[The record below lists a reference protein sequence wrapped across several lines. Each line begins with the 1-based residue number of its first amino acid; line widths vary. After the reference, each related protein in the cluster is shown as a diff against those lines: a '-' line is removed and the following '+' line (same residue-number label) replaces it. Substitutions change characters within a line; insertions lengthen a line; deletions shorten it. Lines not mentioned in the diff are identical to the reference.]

1 MEMSRSQSQ
10 NNISPPAG
18 SLAVVGIGPGSPEM
32 LTIAAESA
40 IKNADIVIG
49 NDFYINQIPHLFSG
63 QEIIKSQM
71 GKEVNRAEQAIT
83 LAGDKHVV
91 MVSGGDPGVYGMA
104 GLVLE
109 MAERIAPDLKIEI
122 IPGVT
127 AASAGAALLGA
138 PLTNDFA
145 VISLSDL
152 LTPREV
158 IEKRIRALCTVGI
171 PIVLYNPKSRTRTS
185 LLEDVID
192 IAKEQL
198 PGETPVGVVKDAYRP
213 DSKIIVTTLK
223 DVMDV
228 FDIID
233 MHTVVFIGGEETRM
247 LRRHEDARGMFTPRG
262 YHRKYV
268 Y

>member
-10 NNISPPAG
+10 NNTGPSAG

-63 QEIIKSQM
+63 QEIIKVRWVR
-71 GKEVNRAEQAIT
+71 GKSRRTGNHTCRRQACGNGIWRR
-83 LAGDKHVV
+83 
-91 MVSGGDPGVYGMA
+91 SGKYGMA

-158 IEKRIRALCTVGI
+158 IEKRIRAVCMVGI

-192 IAKEQL
+192 IAKEHL

-213 DSKIIVTTLK
+213 DSKVIVTTLQ

>member
-1 MEMSRSQSQ
+1 
-10 NNISPPAG
+10 
-18 SLAVVGIGPGSPEM
+18 
-32 LTIAAESA
+32 
-40 IKNADIVIG
+40 
-49 NDFYINQIPHLFSG
+49 
-63 QEIIKSQM
+63 
-71 GKEVNRAEQAIT
+71 
-83 LAGDKHVV
+83 
-91 MVSGGDPGVYGMA
+91 DPGVYGMA

-213 DSKIIVTTLK
+213 DSKVIVTTLK

>member
-1 MEMSRSQSQ
+1 MSPSQSQ
-10 NNISPPAG
+10 NNAAPAG
-18 SLAVVGIGPGSPEM
+18 SLTVVGIGPGSPDM
-32 LTIAAESA
+32 MTLAAVSA
-40 IKNADIVIG
+40 IKSADIIIG
-49 NDFYINQIPHLFSG
+49 NDFYIDQIPHLITR
-63 QEIIKSQM
+63 QEVIRSSM
-71 GKEVNRAEQAIT
+71 GREVDRARQAIRH
-83 LAGDKHVV
+83 AQDRHVV

-104 GLVLE
+104 GLILE
-109 MAERIAPDLKIEI
+109 MAEEIAPNLKIEI

-127 AASAGAALLGA
+127 AASAGAARLGA

-152 LTPREV
+152 LTPRDI

-185 LLEDVID
+185 LFEDVIG
-192 IAKEQL
+192 IAREHL
-198 PGETPVGVVKDAYRP
+198 PGETPVGIVKDAYRP
-213 DSKIIVTTLK
+213 DEMILITTLQ

-228 FDIID
+228 FDRID

-247 LRRHEDARGMFTPRG
+247 LRRDTDARGIFTPRG
-262 YHRKYV
+262 YRRKYV

>member
-1 MEMSRSQSQ
+1 MSPSQSQ
-10 NNISPPAG
+10 NNTTPTTG
-18 SLAVVGIGPGSPEM
+18 SLTVVGIGPGSPEM

-40 IKNADIVIG
+40 IKKADIIIG
-49 NDFYINQIPHLFSG
+49 NDFYIDQILHLLTS
-63 QEIIKSQM
+63 QEVIKSRM
-71 GKEVNRAEQAIT
+71 GKEVDRAEQAIS
-83 LAGDKHVV
+83 LAHDKHVI

-104 GLVLE
+104 GLILE
-109 MAERIAPDLKIEI
+109 MAEHTAPDLNVEV

-127 AASAGAALLGA
+127 AANAGAARLGA

-185 LLEDVID
+185 LFEDVIG
-192 IAKEQL
+192 IAREHL
-198 PGETPVGVVKDAYRP
+198 TDETPVGIVKDAYRP
-213 DSKIIVTTLK
+213 DESVMVTTLR
-223 DVMDV
+223 DVMDL
-228 FDIID
+228 FDLID

-247 LRRHEDARGMFTPRG
+247 LRRYNNARGMFTPRG

>member
-1 MEMSRSQSQ
+1 MEMSLLQSQ
-10 NNISPPAG
+10 NNTHTLTG
-18 SLAVVGIGPGSPEM
+18 SLAVVGIGPGSSDM

-49 NDFYINQIPHLFSG
+49 NDFYINQISHLFTH
-63 QEIIKSQM
+63 QKVIKSQM

-83 LAGDKHVV
+83 LAHDKHVV

-104 GLVLE
+104 GLILE
-109 MAERIAPDLKIEI
+109 MAERIAPDLKIDI

-152 LTPREV
+152 LTPRDV

-185 LLEDVID
+185 LFEDVID
-192 IAKEQL
+192 IACEHL
-198 PGETPVGVVKDAYRP
+198 AGETPVGIVKDAYRP
-213 DSKIIVTTLK
+213 DQTIIVTTLT

-228 FDIID
+228 FDSID

-247 LRRHEDARGMFTPRG
+247 LRRYADVRGMFTPRG
-262 YHRKYV
+262 YHRKYI